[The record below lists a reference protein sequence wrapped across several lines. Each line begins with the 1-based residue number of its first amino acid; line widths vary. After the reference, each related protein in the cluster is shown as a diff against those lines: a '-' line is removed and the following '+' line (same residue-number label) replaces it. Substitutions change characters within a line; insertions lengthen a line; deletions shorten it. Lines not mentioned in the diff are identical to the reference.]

1 VKLFPQ
7 TLRARRR
14 RNCGGFLS
22 LFGGNKT
29 SSTSTT
35 TTEVNS
41 RNRTFNSSVNNN
53 NSGNLNLAI
62 GSGAGDPFAAP
73 GDNLKITAVIIGGLV
88 LAVAVAVKLW
98 REK

>member
-1 VKLFPQ
+1 MKLFPQ
-7 TLRARRR
+7 SAAARRR
-14 RNCGGFLS
+14 RNCAGFLS

-29 SSTSTT
+29 SSSTST

-41 RNRTFNSSVNNN
+41 RNRTFNSSVNNA

-73 GDNLKITAVIIGGLV
+73 GDNVKITAVIIGGLV

-98 REK
+98 RK